1 MKKSFLQEIY
11 EMNAIAGTQLT
22 KEQEIELIKNRLQEL
37 EFATQAAA
45 DAYKKSHK
53 VKPGTKITVK
63 AKKDKPMMNKSQY
76 KQYKKYVDYDFNRMM
91 TQQFGKNWRKGPN
104 REPNQH

>member
-1 MKKSFLQEIY
+1 MKKTLLE
-11 EMNAIAGTQLT
+11 EVKAMNKIAGTQLT

-53 VKPGTKITVK
+53 VKPDTKITVK
-63 AKKDKPMMNKSQY
+63 AKKDKPLMSKGDM
-76 KQYKKYVDYDFNRMM
+76 KQYNQYVKNYQKLLRKKGEF
-91 TQQFGKNWRKGPN
+91 P
-104 REPNQH
+104 E